1 LQRAPGQR
9 AVLACDLRSAT
20 GRIVKSLRLSR
31 AHPLSRCAFAAFPE
45 QDRRGPWFYEVT
57 PADRAKLHAVNLD
70 DNPLDALPLRE
81 MAEAIDD
88 PFDDEHP
95 QVMIATEKKRGE
107 GGREGEGEREAGRR
121 KIRSPAPSPR
131 ALVLCP
137 DAKMSGFLQSSYFS
151 SSSFSGSR

>member
-1 LQRAPGQR
+1 MRGLPTLQRAPGQR
-9 AVLACDLRSAT
+9 AVRSCDLRTAT

-31 AHPLSRCAFAAFPE
+31 ADMLSRCAFAAFPE

-70 DNPLDALPLRE
+70 ANPLDALPLRE

-95 QVMIATEKKRGE
+95 QVMIATEKKRG
-107 GGREGEGEREAGRR
+107 
-121 KIRSPAPSPR
+121 
-131 ALVLCP
+131 
-137 DAKMSGFLQSSYFS
+137 
-151 SSSFSGSR
+151 